1 MKKFSLVN
9 CLDYDIT
16 RPVCDMAAFFDY
28 KMSHNADDIITVS
41 LENKTIKV
49 ILQTLNEKYIAEFL
63 VKDMRVSGE
72 IIRCVK
78 LGVLS
83 VYQQFTKLQPRL
95 PWGILTGVRPDKLV
109 HKIIDSG
116 VSATD
121 VVDFMAKEYL
131 LPASKG
137 QLLTQIVT
145 KQKQILVDATRL
157 QDVAIY
163 IGIPYCPSRCSYCSF
178 PSGIVPQDE
187 ESQQN
192 FVKLIEQDIKNV
204 VQLLSMYNLNVMSL
218 YIGGGTPTSLS
229 DKVFANLLQIVKE
242 NLSFNSL
249 REFTVEA
256 GRPDCFSKAK
266 LEAMEEA
273 HVTRIS
279 VNPQTFH
286 DKTLKI
292 IGRNHTVADFI
303 KAYDMVRNSKIPTI
317 NMDLIVGLPGETQND
332 IEDSLQ
338 RAIDFAPENLTIHA
352 LTLKKGA
359 PLFNSYVGVKDTIA
373 EELIEKGC
381 ELATTYGLEPYYLY
395 RQHYML
401 GHLANIGYAKP
412 GTESIYNIQ
421 MMEER
426 HPIIGIGPSSAS
438 KRPLSDGHHINK
450 LNMPKNIKVYAENLN
465 TLFSKRLDLFK

>member
-1 MKKFSLVN
+1 MKNFSLVN
-9 CLDYDIT
+9 RLDYDIT

-28 KMSHNADDIITVS
+28 KMSPNADDTITVS
-41 LENKTIKV
+41 LDNKTIKV
-49 ILQTLNEKYIAEFL
+49 ILKILNEQFIAEFL
-63 VKDMRVSGE
+63 VKDMQVSGE

-83 VYQQFTKLQPRL
+83 VYQQFTKLKPRL

-109 HKIIDSG
+109 HKIMDSG
-116 VSATD
+116 IIAAD
-121 VVDFMAKEYL
+121 LADFMEKEYF
-131 LPASKG
+131 LPISKG
-137 QLLTQIVT
+137 QLLANIVT
-145 KQKQILVDATRL
+145 KQKEILPDTSRLRDA
-157 QDVAIY
+157 AIY

-229 DKVFANLLQIVKE
+229 DKVFASLLQSVKE
-242 NLSFNSL
+242 NLSLDSL

-292 IGRNHTVADFI
+292 IGRSHTVADFI
-303 KAYDMVRNSKIPTI
+303 KAYDMVRSSKIPTV

-332 IEDSLQ
+332 IKYSLQ
-338 RAIDFAPENLTIHA
+338 QAVSFAPENLTIHA

-359 PLFNSYVGVKDTIA
+359 PLFSSYVGVEDTIA

-381 ELATTYGLEPYYLY
+381 ELAIDCGLEPYYLY

-438 KRPLSDGHHINK
+438 KRPLKDGHHINK
-450 LNMPKNIKVYAENLN
+450 LNMPKNVKVYAENLN
-465 TLFSKRLDLFK
+465 TLFNKRLDLFK